1 KLVRHSQRD
10 IDADEHRLVGRRVEE
25 CADPGASVE
34 ALGDEPVERVRDA
47 SGEEDPKGSA
57 VTSGHYQPNRN
68 RYQKKARQRD
78 QVRQV
83 ELQRAHHDGPD
94 AILAMSRRKRVQPEE
109 VLRTITSVI
118 VGSGA

>member
-1 KLVRHSQRD
+1 MNSHGCDQFQIEILIQFGSGRSHVNSSVRKQRPSN
-10 IDADEHRLVGRRVEE
+10 AYSREH
-25 CADPGASVE
+25 CP
-34 ALGDEPVERVRDA
+34 ERQT
-47 SGEEDPKGSA
+47 G
-57 VTSGHYQPNRN
+57 N

-118 VGSGA
+118 VGSGAVSGS